1 MALRLRV
8 TYTDGR
14 VEEVIASPLAQVE
27 TEEKFNGLKTE
38 NRLRASYYMAHRAM
52 FHAGKDGS
60 DYETFLKAIV
70 SADEV
75 DDEVTLAVDADPTP
89 AAPPTTSSPD

>member
-14 VEEVIASPLAQVE
+14 VEEVIASPRAQVM
-27 TEEKFNGLKTE
+27 TEEKFAGLNSE
-38 NRLRASYYMAHRAM
+38 NRLRASYYMAWAALHK
-52 FHAGKDGS
+52 AGREAA
-60 DYETFLKAIV
+60 DYEAFLDSIE

-75 DDEVTLAVDADPTP
+75 DDEAVLAVDADPTP
-89 AAPPTTSSPD
+89 VAAPTTTSPD